1 LAVIPCTVKSSGYSD
16 AKQEKLIRIK
26 EDKEGAPNTN
36 EDWVVL
42 RQVSSYQS
50 SASTLSR
57 GGSTVSSWAVSFSIA
72 GA

>member
-36 EDWVVL
+36 EDWAVL
-42 RQVSSYQS
+42 RQELQRTETTEIATSS
-50 SASTLSR
+50 
-57 GGSTVSSWAVSFSIA
+57 GC
-72 GA
+72 